1 MQACHMTDASC
12 SYGDAGC
19 QATPAMLLRNQRC
32 ASWFIQLK
40 VVVPDDLQEGL
51 KRMQVKPTTQD
62 LQRWREVSP
71 IAHIDKV
78 QAPLFFM
85 LGAKDM
91 RVPMQDAKQYLAAL
105 KARKDAPETRV
116 IVFPEDT
123 HALDKPQT
131 EFEQF
136 LNAAWWIKRHLE

>member
-1 MQACHMTDASC
+1 M
-12 SYGDAGC
+12 
-19 QATPAMLLRNQRC
+19 
-32 ASWFIQLK
+32 
-40 VVVPDDLQEGL
+40 VVVSDDLQEGL

-62 LQRWREVSP
+62 LQSWREVSP
-71 IAHIDKV
+71 IAHVDEVK
-78 QAPLFFM
+78 APLFFM

-91 RVPMQDAKQYLAAL
+91 RVPMQDAKQYLAAF

-136 LNAAWWIKRHLE
+136 LNAAWWIKRHLQ

>member
-1 MQACHMTDASC
+1 MKRFCGWWLTQHSEIPEIHMLVHD
-12 SYGDAGC
+12 Y
-19 QATPAMLLRNQRC
+19 
-32 ASWFIQLK
+32 
-40 VVVPDDLQEGL
+40 LQEGL
-51 KRMQVKPTTQD
+51 KRMQVKPTAED
-62 LQRWREVSP
+62 LHRWREVSP
-71 IAHIDKV
+71 IAHADHVK
-78 QAPLFFM
+78 APLFFM

-105 KARKDAPETRV
+105 NARKDAPETRV

-136 LNAAWWIKRHLE
+136 MNAAWWIKRHLL

>member
-1 MQACHMTDASC
+1 MMFQPTSLCLVAQVGS
-12 SYGDAGC
+12 
-19 QATPAMLLRNQRC
+19 
-32 ASWFIQLK
+32 
-40 VVVPDDLQEGL
+40 E
-51 KRMQVKPTTQD
+51 RMQIKPVQED

-71 IAHIDKV
+71 IAHADKV
-78 QAPLFFM
+78 MAPLFFM

-105 KARKDAPETRV
+105 GARTDSPETRV
-116 IVFPEDT
+116 IIFPEDT

-136 LNAAWWIKRHLE
+136 LNAAWWLKRHIQ

>member
-1 MQACHMTDASC
+1 
-12 SYGDAGC
+12 
-19 QATPAMLLRNQRC
+19 
-32 ASWFIQLK
+32 
-40 VVVPDDLQEGL
+40 
-51 KRMQVKPTTQD
+51 MQVKPTMED

-71 IAHIDKV
+71 ITHADKV
-78 QAPLFFM
+78 KAPLFFM

-91 RVPMQDAKQYLAAL
+91 RVPMQDAKQYLAAF
-105 KARKDAPETRV
+105 KAREGAPETRV

-136 LNAAWWIKRHLE
+136 LNAACWIRRHILQL